1 MRNFWLAAAA
11 AAAVVGM
18 LAAGCSGGS
27 GDGDEEEPPDS
38 TAGGPGQTT
47 PRSPSD
53 NSATP
58 SDLLL
63 DTNGD
68 GKVIIGVA
76 TPGSRN
82 DGGYYQALVDAVRK
96 LAGSKPNFGIPIIV
110 DEIKST
116 DAKTE
121 LINLAEQ
128 GVDMIAVGSTDIA
141 EPLAEVIDQYPD
153 IFWYCNCG
161 SEYPQLEGLA
171 QAQDDSSQISY
182 SAGFATGILMRD
194 GGGDSAYFLGCCDL
208 NFEKE
213 AREAFE
219 MGLKA
224 VDESFTL
231 TYVPTGV
238 TPFDFGNISGAA
250 EAFNNAVAAGAD
262 AVYPYLSGAHEAVV
276 KLANDNDVIVMSA
289 GRSDVCERLDLN
301 YQIAV
306 QYDAGDYIE
315 TLLEMFADGEFAE
328 GDIFIFNVGEFP
340 FVGAKFCDPTPA
352 QAAELEAEMER
363 IAAGEYSIPFLCIK
377 ARAYAFS
384 DERCDSDSRSDSE

>member
-1 MRNFWLAAAA
+1 MRNFWLAAASI
-11 AAAVVGM
+11 AAVAGM
-18 LAAGCSGGS
+18 LAAGCS

-38 TAGGPGQTT
+38 STAGGTGQTT
-47 PRSPSD
+47 PRPTP
-53 NSATP
+53 ATP

-82 DGGYYQALVDAVRK
+82 DGGYYQALVDAARK
-96 LAGSKPNFGIPIIV
+96 FAGANPKFGIPIIV
-110 DEIKST
+110 DEIKSA

-128 GVDMIAVGSTDIA
+128 GVDMIAVGGTDIA
-141 EPLAEVIDQYPD
+141 EPLDEVIDQYPD

-161 SEYPQLEGLA
+161 SDYPQLEGLA

-194 GGGDSAYFLGCCDL
+194 SGGDSAYFLGCCDL

-224 VDESFTL
+224 VDESFTM
-231 TYVPTGV
+231 TYVPTSV
-238 TPFDFGNISGAA
+238 TPFDFANISGAA

-289 GRSDVCERLDLN
+289 GRSDACERVDLN

-306 QYDAGDYIE
+306 QYDAGDYVE

-328 GDIFIFNVGEFP
+328 GDIFTFNVGEFP
-340 FVGAKFCDPTPA
+340 FVGAKLCDPTPA

-363 IAAGEYSIPFLCIK
+363 IAAGEYSLPFHCIK
-377 ARAYAFS
+377 ARAYGFS
-384 DERCDSDSRSDSE
+384 DERCDSGSDSE